1 MINLFFKYAV
11 YFVLYI
17 LVQVLILNNIL
28 FFGFVNPYLYILFII
43 TLPSAVTRDVALLT
57 GFLLGLIIDIF
68 SGTPGFNAFATVLI
82 AYIKP
87 FFQKAFGPREE
98 HEYFLVPSFK
108 TYGAGMFLQYA
119 GYLVLIHHFMFFL
132 IEAGTIS
139 NFGTILIKTFCSA
152 VFTMLLIV
160 SIEVFKLRR

>member
-1 MINLFFKYAV
+1 MINLFLKYSL

-43 TLPSAVTRDVALLT
+43 TLPSTVTRGATLLI
-57 GFLLGLIIDIF
+57 GFFMGLIIDIF

-98 HEYFLVPSFK
+98 HDFLIPSIK
-108 TYGAGMFLQYA
+108 TYGVGMFLQYA

-132 IEAGTIS
+132 IEAGTFSHI
-139 NFGTILIKTFCSA
+139 GTVLIKTFCSA
-152 VFTMLLIV
+152 IFTMALIV
-160 SIEVFKLRR
+160 GIEVFKLKR

>member
-1 MINLFFKYAV
+1 MINLFFKYTL
-11 YFVLYI
+11 YFVLYV
-17 LVQVLILNNIL
+17 LVQILILNNVL

-43 TLPSAVTRDVALLT
+43 NLPSHVTRDVTLLV

-98 HEYFLVPSFK
+98 HDYFLVPSIT

-119 GYLVLIHHFMFFL
+119 GYMVLIHHFMFFL
-132 IEAGTIS
+132 IEAGSVS
-139 NFGTILIKTFCSA
+139 NFGSILIKTLCSA
-152 VFTMLLIV
+152 VFTMLLV
-160 SIEVFKLRR
+160 GSIEVFKLRR

>member
-1 MINLFFKYAV
+1 MINPFFKNSL
-11 YFVLYI
+11 YFVLYV

-28 FFGFVNPYLYILFII
+28 FFTFINPYLYILFII
-43 TLPSAVTRDVALLT
+43 LLPSTVTRDAALLI
-57 GFLLGLIIDIF
+57 GFLMGLIIDIF

-98 HEYFLVPSFK
+98 HELLIPSFK

-119 GYLVLIHHFMFFL
+119 GYLTLIHHFMFFL
-132 IEAGTIS
+132 IEAGSIF
-139 NFGTILIKTFCSA
+139 NFGAVLIKTLCSSI
-152 VFTMLLIV
+152 FTMLLIV
-160 SIEVFKLRR
+160 SIEIFKLRR